1 MIRSLQISLWFSF
14 HDDDYYPVKLSFSH
28 TPKGF
33 RRLYVDKWGKSKR
46 GMSLRR
52 LFSLEGFTMNY
63 KNDEVVVSRIK
74 GVTVEEEREDPSN
87 SKEKIQR
94 IDLRDPSRKGVGRD
108 GVCLRNP
115 FVDTLEWRLR
125 FLLSH
130 PLYLFYHMPLFCFG
144 YLGNKVPKTPD
155 KSWRSLSTIYNMKK
169 WFFSDQTQK
178 HSLYNDI
185 TWTNL

>member
-1 MIRSLQISLWFSF
+1 
-14 HDDDYYPVKLSFSH
+14 
-28 TPKGF
+28 
-33 RRLYVDKWGKSKR
+33 
-46 GMSLRR
+46 MSLRR

-115 FVDTLEWRLR
+115 FVDTLE
-125 FLLSH
+125 
-130 PLYLFYHMPLFCFG
+130 
-144 YLGNKVPKTPD
+144 
-155 KSWRSLSTIYNMKK
+155 
-169 WFFSDQTQK
+169 
-178 HSLYNDI
+178 
-185 TWTNL
+185 